1 MNLQERMVQT
11 IQTANEHEPIR
22 IEFDSIKKAVT
33 GKVTYDAAWF
43 RQQKGKTIYGPV
55 RYNDGYYPIML
66 HSEDLEASEEELQDT
81 IETIVVAALMLHV
94 NPLRREDIPEAFRP
108 TF

>member
-1 MNLQERMVQT
+1 MSLQERMVQA

-33 GKVTYDAAWF
+33 GKVTYDATWF

-55 RYNDGYYPIML
+55 KYNDGYYPIML
-66 HSEDLEASEEELQDT
+66 HSEDLEASEEELQDI

-94 NPLRREDIPEAFRP
+94 HPLRREDIPEAFRP